1 MEDSKGPERKK
12 EWKLMTVLSW
22 VTAPVSSI
30 GQNAAS
36 MYIGKASSLAGRIIS
51 DTLSWKQNCEASAGF
66 LTHNQRKVMSLN
78 AELG

>member
-30 GQNAAS
+30 GQIATS
-36 MYIGKASSLAGRIIS
+36 MYIGKASSLTGRING

-66 LTHNQRKVMSLN
+66 ETHNHF
-78 AELG
+78 